1 MSFFGLAGFGSLSP
15 RRVYF
20 GWWVSVAGAFNMVFS
35 AGPTFQA
42 TSVLFKAIE
51 DEFGWS
57 RTLISGVATFG
68 RLGATLLGPLEG
80 WLVDTFG
87 SGRMVLIGFT
97 LGGAGL
103 IFFSQVNGPVQT
115 YAAFLLLS
123 LGFSS
128 GGFVPSLTAAN
139 AWMIRRRALGMSI
152 VEGGVSVGGL
162 MVPLVV
168 WGIGEYGW
176 RPTVLVMGIVAILV
190 GPLIAW
196 VVGKRPTPE
205 QLATQVMPVAEGK
218 RRRVRE
224 SSHDFTVKEALR
236 TRAFWSISMTHML
249 VNISTGGISAHL
261 FLHLSDDN
269 GVGLDVATASAVV
282 PILVT
287 TAFVSQLVGGVVGDM
302 WNKRLLVPFFA
313 LLQGSS
319 LIVLALAESFVMA
332 AIFAVIWGVGFGAR
346 TPILLAMRGE
356 YFGRRHFGTIFAL
369 SSFPMSIGMMLTP
382 VIVGWSHDV
391 LKTYDWSL
399 YVMAGFCVAAS
410 VTVLFATRPMGP
422 DVRARFEARRSG
434 ASTIDGTGT

>member
-1 MSFFGLAGFGSLSP
+1 MRFFGSAGFRRFSP

-35 AGPTFQA
+35 AGPTFQSA
-42 TSVLFKAIE
+42 SVLFKAIE

-68 RLGATLLGPLEG
+68 RLGATLLGPVEG

-103 IFFSQVNGPVQT
+103 IFFSQINGPVLF

-128 GGFVPSLTAAN
+128 GGFVPSLTATN

-152 VEGGVSVGGL
+152 VEGGVSISGL
-162 MVPLVV
+162 LVPFIV
-168 WGIGEYGW
+168 WGISQYGW
-176 RPTVLVMGIVAILV
+176 RATVLVMGIVAILV

-196 VVGKRPTPE
+196 FVGKRPTPE
-205 QLATQVMPVAEGK
+205 QLATQVVPRDERG

-236 TRAFWSISMTHML
+236 TRAFWSISITHML
-249 VNISTGGISAHL
+249 VNVSTGAISAHL

-269 GVGLDVATASAVV
+269 GVGLDTTTAAAVV
-282 PILVT
+282 PILVS

-302 WNKRLLVPFFA
+302 WDKRALVPFLA
-313 LLQGSS
+313 LMQGAS

-332 AIFAVIWGVGFGAR
+332 AVFAVIWGIGFGAR

-356 YFGRRHFGTIFAL
+356 FFGRRHFGTIFAL
-369 SSFPMSIGMMLTP
+369 SSFPMSIGMMLSP
-382 VIVGWSHDV
+382 VLVGWSHDV
-391 LKTYDWSL
+391 WKTYDWSL
-399 YVMAGFCVAAS
+399 YVLAGFCAAAS
-410 VTVLFATRPMGP
+410 VTVLFATRPMSP
-422 DVRARFEARRSG
+422 EVRRRLEARRGRSV
-434 ASTIDGTGT
+434 SPSS

>member
-1 MSFFGLAGFGSLSP
+1 MRIFRSAGFRRFSP

-20 GWWVSVAGAFNMVFS
+20 GWWVSLAGAFNMVFA

-68 RLGATLLGPLEG
+68 RLGTTLLGPLEG

-87 SGRMVLIGFT
+87 SGKMVLIGFT

-103 IFFSQVNGPVQT
+103 IFFSQINGPVMT
-115 YAAFLLLS
+115 YVAFLLLS
-123 LGFSS
+123 LGFSA

-168 WGIGEYGW
+168 WGISEYGW
-176 RPTVLVMGIVAILV
+176 RPTVLVMGVLAILV

-196 VVGKRPTPE
+196 VVGKRPTSE
-205 QLATQVMPVAEGK
+205 QLATQIVPPGERR

-249 VNISTGGISAHL
+249 VNLSTGGISAHL
-261 FLHLSDDN
+261 FLHLSDEN
-269 GVGLDVATASAVV
+269 GVGLDDATAAAVV
-282 PILVT
+282 PILVA
-287 TAFVSQLVGGVVGDM
+287 TAFVAQLVGGVMGDM
-302 WNKRLLVPFFA
+302 WDKRMLVPFLA
-313 LLQGSS
+313 LLQGAS
-319 LIVLALAESFVMA
+319 LVVLAVAESFLMA
-332 AIFAVIWGVGFGAR
+332 AVFAVIWGVGFGAR

-356 YFGRRHFGTIFAL
+356 FFGRRHFATIFAL

-382 VIVGWSHDV
+382 VLVGWSHDAW
-391 LKTYDWSL
+391 KTYDWSL
-399 YVMAGFCVAAS
+399 YVLAGFCVAAS
-410 VTVLFATRPMGP
+410 VTVLFATRPVAP
-422 DVRARFEARRSG
+422 AVQRRFEARRRLNR
-434 ASTIDGTGT
+434 

>member
-1 MSFFGLAGFGSLSP
+1 MKVFRFAGVRSRPS

-20 GWWVSVAGAFNMVFS
+20 GWWVSIAGAFNMVFS

-42 TSVLFKAIE
+42 TSVLFKALE

-68 RLGATLLGPLEG
+68 RLGTTLLGPVEG

-103 IFFSQVNGPVQT
+103 IFFSQINGPVQC
-115 YAAFLLLS
+115 YLAFLLLS

-152 VEGGVSVGGL
+152 VESGVSVSGL
-162 MVPLVV
+162 LVPLIV
-168 WGIGEYGW
+168 WGVSQYGW
-176 RPTVLVMGIVAILV
+176 RMTVLVMGIVAIFV

-196 VVGKRPTPE
+196 IVGKRPTPDE
-205 QLATQVMPVAEGK
+205 LATQVVPAGEGR

-261 FLHLSDDN
+261 FLHLRDDN
-269 GVGLDVATASAVV
+269 GVGLDVAAASAVV
-282 PILVT
+282 PILAS
-287 TAFVSQLVGGVVGDM
+287 TAFVSQLAGGVVGDM
-302 WNKRLLVPFFA
+302 WDKRVLVPFLA
-313 LLQGSS
+313 LLQGTS
-319 LIVLALAESFVMA
+319 LIVLAFAESFLMA
-332 AIFAVIWGVGFGAR
+332 AVFAVMWGVGFGAR

-369 SSFPMSIGMMLTP
+369 SSFPMSIGMMLSP
-382 VIVGWSHDV
+382 VIVGRSHDV
-391 LKTYDWSL
+391 WKTYDWSL
-399 YVMAGFCVAAS
+399 YVMAAFCVAAS
-410 VTVLFATRPMGP
+410 ATVLFATRPAAP
-422 DVRARFEARRSG
+422 AVARRLEIRRARSLNR
-434 ASTIDGTGT
+434 

>member
-1 MSFFGLAGFGSLSP
+1 MRFLGLAGFRSLSP
-15 RRVYF
+15 KRVYF

-115 YAAFLLLS
+115 YGAFLLLS

-176 RPTVLVMGIVAILV
+176 RPTVMVMGILAILV

-205 QLATQVMPVAEGK
+205 QLATQIVPAGEGK

-224 SSHDFTVKEALR
+224 ASHDFTVKEALR

-269 GVGLDVATASAVV
+269 GVGLDVSTASAVV
-282 PILVT
+282 PILVA
-287 TAFVSQLVGGVVGDM
+287 TAFVSQLVGGIVGDM

-313 LLQGSS
+313 LLQGVS

-332 AIFAVIWGVGFGAR
+332 SVFAVVWGVGFGAR

-391 LKTYDWSL
+391 WKTYDWSL

-410 VTVLFATRPMGP
+410 VTVLFATRPMAPG
-422 DVRARFEARRSG
+422 VRARFEGRRGRSCN
-434 ASTIDGTGT
+434 

>member
-1 MSFFGLAGFGSLSP
+1 MKVFRLAEVRSFSP

-42 TSVLFKAIE
+42 ASVLFKAIE

-68 RLGATLLGPLEG
+68 RLGATLLGPIEG

-103 IFFSQVNGPVQT
+103 IFFSQINGPVQC
-115 YAAFLLLS
+115 YLAFLLLS

-162 MVPLVV
+162 LVPLVV
-168 WGIGEYGW
+168 WGIGEFGW
-176 RPTVLVMGIVAILV
+176 RTTVLVMGIVAILV
-190 GPLIAW
+190 GPMIAW
-196 VVGKRPTPE
+196 FVGKRPTSE
-205 QLATQVMPVAEGK
+205 QLATQIVPRGEVG

-224 SSHDFTVKEALR
+224 ASHDFTVKEALR

-249 VNISTGGISAHL
+249 VNLSTGGISAHL
-261 FLHLSDDN
+261 FLHLSDHN
-269 GVGLDVATASAVV
+269 GVGLDAATASAVV
-282 PILVT
+282 PIMVS
-287 TAFVSQLVGGVVGDM
+287 TAFVSQLIGGVVGDM
-302 WNKRLLVPFFA
+302 WDKRLLVPPLA
-313 LLQGSS
+313 LLQGVS
-319 LIVLALAESFVMA
+319 LIVLAVAESFLMA
-332 AIFAVIWGVGFGAR
+332 ALFAVVWGVGFGAR

-391 LKTYDWSL
+391 WKTYDWSL
-399 YVMAGFCVAAS
+399 YVLAGFCVAAG
-410 VTVLFATRPMGP
+410 VTVLFATRPVAP
-422 DVRARFEARRSG
+422 EVRKRLEAWRSLN
-434 ASTIDGTGT
+434 

>member
-1 MSFFGLAGFGSLSP
+1 MRVFGSAGFRSLSP

-68 RLGATLLGPLEG
+68 RLGTTLLGPLEG

-87 SGRMVLIGFT
+87 SGKMVLIGFT

-103 IFFSQVNGPVQT
+103 IFFSQINGPVQC
-115 YAAFLLLS
+115 YLAFLLLS

-162 MVPLVV
+162 LVPLVV
-168 WGIGEYGW
+168 WGIGEFGW
-176 RPTVLVMGIVAILV
+176 RMTVLVMGIVAILV

-205 QLATQVMPVAEGK
+205 QLATQVVPRGES
-218 RRRVRE
+218 RRRVQE

-236 TRAFWSISMTHML
+236 TRAFWAISFTHML
-249 VNISTGGISAHL
+249 VNLSTGGISAHL
-261 FLHLSDDN
+261 FLHLSDEN
-269 GVGLDVATASAVV
+269 GVGLDVGTASAVV
-282 PILVT
+282 PILVA
-287 TAFVSQLVGGVVGDM
+287 TAFVSQLVGGIAGDM
-302 WNKRLLVPFFA
+302 WDKRLLVPFLA
-313 LLQGSS
+313 LLQGVS
-319 LIVLALAESFVMA
+319 LIVLAVAESFLMA
-332 AIFAVIWGVGFGAR
+332 AVFAVVWGVGFGAR

-356 YFGRRHFGTIFAL
+356 YFGRRHFATIFAL

-391 LKTYDWSL
+391 WKTYDWSL
-399 YVMAGFCVAAS
+399 YVLAGFCVAAS
-410 VTVLFATRPMGP
+410 VTVLFATRPVTP
-422 DVRARFEARRSG
+422 RVQRRLEARRSPNR
-434 ASTIDGTGT
+434 